1 VNLSERSKLWI
12 LVVSCLVFAQACA
25 SVLMPPGFALT
36 VFSDVTQCILLLG
49 GVATLVP
56 NIVRNHGRARLFWT
70 LMTVGVVFWLS
81 YQVLWGYIEVILR
94 QDVPDPFV
102 GDIVLF
108 LHLVP
113 MMAAIAL
120 VPHSEQ
126 NEHTGKLGRLD
137 FVLLLTWWVYL
148 YLVTVLP
155 WQYAQTDE
163 LAYSRNLNS
172 LYLTEKLVFQLG
184 LALVWFRSKN
194 GWRTIYANWFGASLM
209 YALSSYV
216 ANWAIQRNLYYT
228 GSLYD
233 LPLAASMAWVS
244 AIGILGQD
252 LYPKPKPASTSQGHG
267 VWVARLSMLVIFSL
281 PLLAGRGLLD
291 TTASPKVRTFRV
303 AITLATM
310 LVMGGI
316 VFIRQHL
323 LDRELIRLLHSSQE
337 SFENLKLLQ
346 TQLIQSE
353 KLASLGQLVGGAAH
367 ELNNPLTA
375 MLGYTELLA
384 ASGLTDEP
392 RTLAQ
397 KTSQQVR
404 RAKILISSLLNFARQ
419 GPADRIAIDLNA
431 VAQTALKLAEP
442 QFSTH
447 KINLDLT
454 LSHDL
459 PRILADPNQLLQVCL
474 HIASNALNALD
485 EAGGGTLHVRT
496 YSRDTSVILEFSD
509 QGTPP
514 ASADRSLETES
525 HELDESMGPGLNAC
539 YGIVREHEG
548 RIFYVKRA
556 DGTTNVR
563 IELPTLDSSR
573 LQTALEEN
581 NYELARIPGTGS
593 AD

>member
-1 VNLSERSKLWI
+1 LSERSKLWI
-12 LVVSCLVFAQACA
+12 LAVSCLVFAQACA
-25 SVLMPPGFALT
+25 SVLTPPGFTLT
-36 VFSDVTQCILLLG
+36 VFSDVTQCILLLC

-56 NIVRNHGRARLFWT
+56 NVVRNHGRTRLFWA

-81 YQVLWGYIEVILR
+81 YQLLWGYIEVILR

-120 VPHSEQ
+120 LPHAGQ
-126 NEHTGKLGRLD
+126 NEHTSRLGRLD

-172 LYLTEKLVFQLG
+172 LYLMEKLVFQLA
-184 LALVWFRSKN
+184 LALVWFRSKD

-252 LYPKPKPASTSQGHG
+252 LYPKQEPVTPTHRHG

-281 PLLAGRGLLD
+281 PLLAGRWLLD
-291 TTASPKVRTFRV
+291 TTASTKVRTFRV

-323 LDRELIRLLHSSQE
+323 LDRELIRLVHSSQQ
-337 SFENLKLLQ
+337 SFEDLKLLQ

-397 KTSQQVR
+397 KISQQVR
-404 RAKILISSLLNFARQ
+404 RAKILIASLLNFARQ
-419 GPADRIAIDLNA
+419 GPAEKLSIDLNA

-447 KINLDLT
+447 KIKLDVT

-496 YSRDTSVILEFSD
+496 YSRDSSVILEVSD
-509 QGTPP
+509 EGAPPP
-514 ASADRSLETES
+514 ASDPSLETAPL
-525 HELDESMGPGLNAC
+525 ELDDSAGPGLNAC

-548 RIFYVKRA
+548 RIFYWKRA
-556 DGTTNVR
+556 AGATNIR
-563 IELPTLDSSR
+563 IELPSLDSSASR
-573 LQTALEEN
+573 TSSAET
-581 NYELARIPGTGS
+581 NYELARISGAGS
-593 AD
+593 AG